1 MHAPG
6 LRPLKWFAAAPR
18 LSPLSLG
25 GRGEDLGSAC
35 RSPGMLA
42 RISSRFLPTVVG
54 LTVLASG
61 GHGLA
66 ETSSVRVEA
75 PGIACPTAREVE
87 AALAERST
95 INAGGSAAALT
106 LLLENDRAHP
116 ASSTRSPSAAPP
128 ASGSS
133 TASHATFAAT
143 LRDAAGATLWTRLLD
158 PADDCQGA
166 AEVLA
171 VMVSES
177 LRPRSWAASLAP
189 PIALAAPHAGRPRW
203 ALGAGLGFL
212 TRAGARPSLML
223 EGRVRVLGG
232 WGLGASAFLPSLS
245 TDETIGQGHARLD
258 AWPASLAVGWEAG
271 APTLFGA
278 LDAEG
283 LFTYERAE
291 TTGLAS
297 TDTATRFVAS
307 FGAAASGGVALSP
320 RSRLRLRLGAH
331 RAALG
336 RSFRVQGVASPVLE
350 PPVWQAAAT
359 LSLEFLA
366 VP

>member
-1 MHAPG
+1 VHAPG

-18 LSPLSLG
+18 LSPLSLE
-25 GRGEDLGSAC
+25 GRGEKVRRTC

-42 RISSRFLPTVVG
+42 RISSRFFLTVVG

-66 ETSSVRVEA
+66 ATSAVRVEA
-75 PGIACPTAREVE
+75 PGITCPAVRQVE
-87 AALAERST
+87 AALAARGMTDAGTSAST
-95 INAGGSAAALT
+95 PT
-106 LLLENDRAHP
+106 LLLEKDH
-116 ASSTRSPSAAPP
+116 APP
-128 ASGSS
+128 TDFPLASAPAGSES
-133 TASHATFAAT
+133 SPAPRQTLVVA

-158 PADDCQGA
+158 PADDCDGA

-177 LRPRSWAASLAP
+177 LRPRSWDSS
-189 PIALAAPHAGRPRW
+189 LAAPRALPATHAGRPRW
-203 ALGAGLGFL
+203 ALGAGLAFL

-223 EGRVRVLGG
+223 EGRVRLVRG
-232 WGLGASAFLPSLS
+232 WGLGASAFVPSFS

-258 AWPASLAVGWEAG
+258 AWPATLAWGWEG
-271 APTLFGA
+271 ANQSLFGA
-278 LDAEG
+278 IDAEG

-297 TDTATRFVAS
+297 TDTATRLVAS
-307 FGAAASGGVALSP
+307 FGAAASGGLALSP

-336 RSFRVQGVASPVLE
+336 RSFRVQGAASPVLE

-366 VP
+366 IP